1 MSPSTIAFF
10 PHSQLLLWVWG
21 RRGLS
26 THLQWTR
33 NYMAL
38 PEHGPCVLRRLC
50 VASTQSLWVTSPAL
64 QGLAGLFVRGL
75 GGLAVAESVK
85 HLPMEKQ
92 MPTPASFLQTGKSRG
107 GLLSALLGCT
117 VGTAQGAPGRI
128 RCRPSGSWQ
137 MPSVIPFIFLN
148 QILSMAA
155 ARSVLHLF
163 FFFFFPR
170 GGHCAHNCTLLFWD
184 LSPEKGLGK
193 LDFHLGVSF

>member
-1 MSPSTIAFF
+1 MSWDVCHSWRLIVTFHHCFFSPQPAIA
-10 PHSQLLLWVWG
+10 L
-21 RRGLS
+21 GLGEKGS
-26 THLQWTR
+26 VTHLQWTR

-137 MPSVIPFIFLN
+137 MPSVIPFIF
-148 QILSMAA
+148 
-155 ARSVLHLF
+155 
-163 FFFFFPR
+163 
-170 GGHCAHNCTLLFWD
+170 
-184 LSPEKGLGK
+184 
-193 LDFHLGVSF
+193 

>member
-1 MSPSTIAFF
+1 MEVDCHLPPLLFF
-10 PHSQLLLWVWG
+10 YSQLLLWVWG
-21 RRGLS
+21 RSCLS

-38 PEHGPCVLRRLC
+38 PEHGPCVLGRLC

-75 GGLAVAESVK
+75 GGLAMAESVK

-155 ARSVLHLF
+155 ARSVPHLF
-163 FFFFFPR
+163 FFFFQKR
-170 GGHCAHNCTLLFWD
+170 TLCPQLY
-184 LSPEKGLGK
+184 LIILGPQ
-193 LDFHLGVSF
+193 S

>member
-1 MSPSTIAFF
+1 
-10 PHSQLLLWVWG
+10 
-21 RRGLS
+21 
-26 THLQWTR
+26 
-33 NYMAL
+33 MAL

-85 HLPMEKQ
+85 HLPVEKQ

-137 MPSVIPFIFLN
+137 MPLVIPFIFLN

-163 FFFFFPR
+163 FFFFF
-170 GGHCAHNCTLLFWD
+170 
-184 LSPEKGLGK
+184 SPEEDTVPTIVPYYFGTSVLKRA
-193 LDFHLGVSF
+193 